1 MSMLHLEQSAA
12 ACYSGFMAN
21 PGDSP
26 KTIITHDG
34 KFHADDVFAVAT
46 LLLILRRESPSVS
59 IVRSRDSAL
68 VARADFVI
76 DVGGQYNEEKNRFD
90 HHQIGGAGERKN
102 GIPFAAFGLVWKK
115 FGEALAGSLA
125 VAA

>member
-1 MSMLHLEQSAA
+1 MLHLEQSAA

-76 DVGGQYNEEKNRFD
+76 DVGGQYNEEKIN
-90 HHQIGGAGERKN
+90 
-102 GIPFAAFGLVWKK
+102 
-115 FGEALAGSLA
+115 
-125 VAA
+125 